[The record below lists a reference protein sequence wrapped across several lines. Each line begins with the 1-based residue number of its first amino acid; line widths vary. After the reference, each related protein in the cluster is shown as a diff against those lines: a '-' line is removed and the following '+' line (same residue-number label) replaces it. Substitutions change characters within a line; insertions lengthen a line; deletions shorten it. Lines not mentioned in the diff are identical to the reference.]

1 MRHKRGGQTITIYSI
16 AGFLAGIVAILWAS
30 RVGVGEP
37 WAGKGTEFDAI
48 GAVVIGGTRFSGGQG
63 SVWGTL
69 IGALIFGLLAN
80 LMNLWGIPPFSQI
93 VAKGG
98 IILATMLFAEALR
111 K

>member
-1 MRHKRGGQTITIYSI
+1 MKRVILSVYAISG
-16 AGFLAGIVAILWAS
+16 LLCGIVAILWAS

-48 GAVVIGGTRFSGGQG
+48 GAVVIGGTRFSGGEG

-69 IGALIFGLLAN
+69 VGALIFGLLTN
-80 LMNLWGIPPFSQI
+80 LMNLWGIQPFSQI
-93 VAKGG
+93 VAKGA
-98 IILATMLFAEALR
+98 IIIVTMLFAEAIR